1 MSKRELEQLSGA
13 TEMEGPRTK
22 RRRET
27 AAVSTDVEAPH
38 SDPITEGGD
47 EIVSD
52 ARKEDVYELGLKMYD
67 TVKDAVNKEC
77 VQQSC
82 LIRLFSFRLLLQH
95 QSDIL
100 SLHKGVEHCLWFS
113 IAGHRNDSIQTIIK
127 SFSTLLHLKTL
138 RNSSTMARIRPLRQ
152 SNKTSSSVSIMQSST
167 T

>member
-1 MSKRELEQLSGA
+1 MSKRELEQLNSA

-27 AAVSTDVEAPH
+27 AAVSTDVEATH

-47 EIVSD
+47 EGGSG
-52 ARKEDVYELGLKMYD
+52 RRREDVYELGLKMYD
-67 TVKDAVNKEC
+67 TVKDVVNKEC

-95 QSDIL
+95 QSDTS
-100 SLHKGVEHCLWFS
+100 SLHKGVEHCRWFS
-113 IAGHRNDSIQTIIK
+113 SVGLRNDSIQTTIK
-127 SFSTLLHLKTL
+127 SFNTLLHLKTSKNNL
-138 RNSSTMARIRPLRQ
+138 TMARTRPLRQ
-152 SNKTSSSVSIMQSST
+152 LNKTSSSVSIMQSST